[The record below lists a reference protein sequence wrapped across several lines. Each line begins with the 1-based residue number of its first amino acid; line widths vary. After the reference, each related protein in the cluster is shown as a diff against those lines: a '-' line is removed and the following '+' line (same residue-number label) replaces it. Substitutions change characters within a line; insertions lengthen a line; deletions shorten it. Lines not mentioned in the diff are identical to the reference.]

1 MGSQPAHPLLDGR
14 TSRWTAILLA
24 SCTVMLAVL
33 GALVAHQSRVDGLDQ
48 AIDFWIVRWASGHE
62 NLLLLT
68 AALPTAIPAGGA
80 SLIMVAA
87 CLMTGR
93 LKGAI
98 LAATAVPVASA
109 LCDALLKP
117 LVHRGDLAYPSGHVT
132 SIVALASMLTV
143 LLVLPPRPLVGGP
156 TRLLVPAAAG
166 LAACG
171 VAVAVISLRWHY
183 FTDTIGGAALGTGTV
198 CALALLLD
206 RPIVTRWLQT
216 PASWLLSNGSDR
228 RNVDIAGGDR
238 ARDPRLNAARRLFA
252 WRGNR
257 RALTFA
263 QTGGS
268 CAGATL
274 LVARPEVR
282 HDDVSAPGC
291 ELRLGRPASAR
302 TGRGHATALTRGRC
316 PGSCPGSAAGSALL
330 PGPGQPRQITCAQS
344 PQISSSQ
351 LAGFSAR
358 TWPDFYH
365 DPGVPWIA
373 SR

>member
-143 LLVLPPRPLVGGP
+143 LLVLPPRPLVRGP

-228 RNVDIAGGDR
+228 R
-238 ARDPRLNAARRLFA
+238 
-252 WRGNR
+252 
-257 RALTFA
+257 
-263 QTGGS
+263 
-268 CAGATL
+268 
-274 LVARPEVR
+274 
-282 HDDVSAPGC
+282 
-291 ELRLGRPASAR
+291 
-302 TGRGHATALTRGRC
+302 
-316 PGSCPGSAAGSALL
+316 
-330 PGPGQPRQITCAQS
+330 
-344 PQISSSQ
+344 
-351 LAGFSAR
+351 
-358 TWPDFYH
+358 
-365 DPGVPWIA
+365 
-373 SR
+373 